1 MTERPTFNAFKA
13 KALKNR
19 AVMAA
24 YDEAAPAPEPT
35 PISPWRECA
44 GGMGTRQLS
53 IVSPEPCILSIGHVP
68 SSRRPKK
75 SFRISMSCD
84 SFSLFSPDK
93 R

>member
-1 MTERPTFNAFKA
+1 MTGRATFKNFKA

-53 IVSPEPCILSIGHVP
+53 IVSPEP
-68 SSRRPKK
+68 KK